1 MEPIMKVSDLNPGSR
16 NVNLKVQV
24 IEKGAPR
31 EVVSR
36 RDGATHR
43 VSDVLVG
50 DPTGCIIL
58 SVWNE
63 GIDTIQEGKSYSIQN
78 GYITVFKD
86 SMRLS
91 LGRLGQ
97 MEEITE
103 EIEPNTDN
111 NISDRKVERRPRPR
125 FGGQD
130 RSYGGQDRR
139 YGGQD
144 RSYGRRRY

>member
-1 MEPIMKVSDLNPGSR
+1 MEPIMKVADLNPGSR
-16 NVNLKVQV
+16 NVNLKVKV
-24 IEKGAPR
+24 LEKGAPR

-36 RDGATHR
+36 KDGATHR

-50 DPTGCIIL
+50 DSTGCIIL

-63 GIDTIQEGKSYSIQN
+63 NIDTVQEGKSYSIQN

-91 LGRLGQ
+91 LGRLGH
-97 MEEITE
+97 MEEISDD
-103 EIEPNTDN
+103 IEPNTEN
-111 NISDRKVERRPRPR
+111 NVSDKKVERRPRPR

-130 RSYGGQDRR
+130 RSYGGRDKS
-139 YGGQD
+139 YGGRD
-144 RSYGRRRY
+144 KSYGRKRY

>member
-1 MEPIMKVSDLNPGSR
+1 MKIADLNPGSR

-24 IEKGAPR
+24 INKGEPR
-31 EVVSR
+31 DVVSR
-36 RDGATHR
+36 KDGSAHR

-50 DPTGCIIL
+50 DSTGCIIL

-63 GIDTIQEGKSYSIQN
+63 NIETVHEGTSYSITN

-91 LGRLGQ
+91 LGRLGH
-97 MEEITE
+97 MEVSSE
-103 EIEPNTDN
+103 EIEPNMESN
-111 NISDRKVERRPRPR
+111 VSDKKVERQPRPR

-130 RSYGGQDRR
+130 RR
-139 YGGQD
+139 YGSRD
-144 RSYGRRRY
+144 RSYGRKRY

>member
-1 MEPIMKVSDLNPGSR
+1 MKVEDLNPGSR
-16 NVNLKVQV
+16 NVNLNVQV

-36 RDGATHR
+36 KDGTTHR

-50 DPTGCIIL
+50 DSTGCIIL

-63 GIDTIQEGKSYSIQN
+63 DIEAVQEGTCYSIQN

-91 LGRLGQ
+91 LGRLGH
-97 MEEITE
+97 MEKISE
-103 EIEPNTDN
+103 EIEPNTGN
-111 NISDRKVERRPRPR
+111 NVSDKKVERRPR

-130 RSYGGQDRR
+130 RKYGGR
-139 YGGQD
+139 D